1 MSQVDTTAAR
11 PTRRR
16 GVTIALWMG
25 QVLLAAG
32 FLMAGGSKL
41 AGADQMVDLFDKIG
55 FGQWFRY
62 LVGTLEVAAVVGL
75 LVPRLA
81 GLAALGLVG
90 LMVGAVATELLI
102 GGNPVSALAFGV
114 LAALV
119 AWGRLDETRA
129 LLRRL
134 LRR

>member
-1 MSQVDTTAAR
+1 
-11 PTRRR
+11 
-16 GVTIALWMG
+16 
-25 QVLLAAG
+25 
-32 FLMAGGSKL
+32 
-41 AGADQMVDLFDKIG
+41 MVDLFDKIG

-62 LVGTLEVAAVVGL
+62 VVGTLEVAAVVGL